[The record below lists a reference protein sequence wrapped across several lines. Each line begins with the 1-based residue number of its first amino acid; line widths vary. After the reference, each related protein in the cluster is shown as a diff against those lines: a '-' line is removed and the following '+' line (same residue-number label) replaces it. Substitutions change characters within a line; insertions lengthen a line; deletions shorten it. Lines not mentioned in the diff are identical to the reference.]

1 MGGIVLIGDN
11 KLVLGILQLLAPIL
25 NISMIVKIRNEK
37 TSEKLNYA
45 ILVMNVII
53 CISISIDY
61 MLANTS
67 YI

>member
-1 MGGIVLIGDN
+1 MLIGDN

-53 CISISIDY
+53 CMSISIDY